1 MFLAFQDADLSPVL
15 SRVARR
21 SSSRAHLVARLR
33 MDHSIKN
40 MATQFAGED
49 AEEIMQI
56 RDLLLG
62 RRLGDLGTCDTF
74 AEFNIIQLA
83 NLGELIYL
91 IYLNNSQYENE
102 APF

>member
-1 MFLAFQDADLSPVL
+1 
-15 SRVARR
+15 
-21 SSSRAHLVARLR
+21 

-49 AEEIMQI
+49 AEEIMQM

-62 RRLGDLGTCDTF
+62 LVCDT
-74 AEFNIIQLA
+74 EFYA

-91 IYLNNSQYENE
+91 ICV
-102 APF
+102 

>member
-1 MFLAFQDADLSPVL
+1 MSSQSSKLS
-15 SRVARR
+15 
-21 SSSRAHLVARLR
+21 LR

-49 AEEIMQI
+49 AEEIMQM

-62 RRLGDLGTCDTF
+62 LVCDT
-74 AEFNIIQLA
+74 EFYA

-91 IYLNNSQYENE
+91 ICV
-102 APF
+102 